1 MGQMTVDSTSKLLV
15 VSIDDMDSGT
25 FRVHMNHRHQES
37 LGYAGKLPRFFFAD
51 NTEYIERCYRAFHRT
66 LHRLRFDLG
75 HEHQELVYLPV

>member
-25 FRVHMNHRHQES
+25 FRIHMNRRHDES

-51 NTEYIERCYRAFHRT
+51 NDEYIERCYRAFHGT
-66 LHRLRFDLG
+66 LHRLLPDIR
-75 HEHQELVYLPV
+75 HEHE